1 MKAELLLQVNRSD
14 ITERE
19 HYGFITVVDKNENII
34 HKIGNPDTVFYLR
47 SCEKPFQAL
56 PVITSGTFKKF
67 KFTLQEL
74 AVCCASHSGSKEHTK
89 TIKSILDKI
98 GLKEEHLKCG
108 IHEPFDGEEKLYLKR
123 NDIKPTQLH
132 NNCSGKHAGM
142 LAVCVNNGWDI
153 DNYLDFEHD
162 LQVEIFKTLKKYC
175 NITDDVIWSRDGCSA
190 PTRAIP
196 LYKMGTG
203 YLKLFLSH
211 EGELIKKAFNEN
223 PVLIGGKGRQDT
235 VIIESAKGLL
245 IAKVG
250 AEGLCVVINLKEE
263 KALIVKI
270 LDSSMQ
276 ARGIVLIESLKQLGW
291 INSED
296 LKNKEIQNIFTL
308 SIKIRDDKLVGEITS
323 VFKLKTE

>member
-1 MKAELLLQVNRSD
+1 MKAELLLQVNRSS
-14 ITERE
+14 IPERE

-34 HKIGNPDTVFYLR
+34 HKVGDAESVFYLR

-56 PVITSGTFKKF
+56 PIITSGAFENF
-67 KFTLQEL
+67 NFTLEEL

-89 TIKSILDKI
+89 TVKSILDKI
-98 GLKEEHLKCG
+98 GLNEENLKCG
-108 IHEPFDGEEKLYLKR
+108 THEPFDAEEKLYLKK

-142 LAVCVNNGWDI
+142 LAVCVNNGWNI
-153 DNYLDFEHD
+153 DNYLDFEHA
-162 LQVEIFKTLKKYC
+162 LQVEIFETLKKYC
-175 NITDDVIWSRDGCSA
+175 NVTDDVIWSRDGCSA

-196 LYKMGTG
+196 LYKMGAG
-203 YLKLFLSH
+203 YLRLFLSTK
-211 EGELIKKAFNEN
+211 GELIKKAFIEN

-245 IAKVG
+245 VAKVG

-263 KALIVKI
+263 KALVVKI

-276 ARGIVLIESLKQLGW
+276 ARGIVLIEALRQLGW
-291 INSED
+291 INSD
-296 LKNKEIQNIFTL
+296 GLKNQDIQNIFDL
-308 SIKIRDDKLVGEITS
+308 SIKTKDNKLVGEIKP
-323 VFKLKTE
+323 VFDL